1 MAEWQALGHAIRVR
15 RNVRAFAEA
24 ATAPG
29 VLGLQQVAL
38 PGVRAQH
45 FAPRGDLKAL
55 GDRFLCLYPFWT
67 SHNRFLKKSANIGTQ
82 WGLQGLFCRNS
93 RLR

>member
-15 RNVRAFAEA
+15 RGNVRAFAEA

-45 FAPRGDLKAL
+45 FARAVILKRLAT
-55 GDRFLCLYPFWT
+55 DFFVFIPFG
-67 SHNRFLKKSANIGTQ
+67 RRIIVFLKRARI
-82 WGLQGLFCRNS
+82 
-93 RLR
+93 